1 MKTRLI
7 CTVGTS
13 LMGNIRRL
21 EATDP
26 LRVAFDN
33 QNWSQVV
40 RSLLDKG
47 NTAQVCGA
55 EINSITSICQSNLL
69 SDRIHIFFLVSDTA
83 DGQTIGKLL
92 QSYYSDRHNP
102 LQFEKAE
109 FVVLT
114 GLRDD
119 DVHAFQQQGLKNLV
133 RKISQQVR
141 AYGSEALAINATG
154 GYKAQISFA
163 GMIGQALD
171 IPVYYLFEKFSQ
183 VIELPP
189 QPVSLDLT
197 LWLEN
202 YDLFEAL
209 ESAQQ
214 LEESSIE
221 PKYLKQDILRPML
234 DEVVIDQV
242 AYVALS
248 AMGYLFHERCQR
260 QFSRQEKLILDQ
272 VPKLDLPP
280 EQKQIHLRDD
290 HGKDKL
296 QQFSEKLRRSPC
308 VREIINSLP
317 FNPRTIKPIRQ
328 VKPNGIVE
336 LVLIKTDEGLG
347 ICVQTTGRNLAETRA
362 IAIHLV
368 DSFL

>member
-13 LMGNIRRL
+13 LIGNIRRL

-26 LRVAFDN
+26 IRVAFDN
-33 QNWSQVV
+33 QNWGRLV
-40 RSLLDKG
+40 RSLLEKG

-55 EINSITSICQSNLL
+55 EINSITSICTSNLL
-69 SDRIHIFFLVSDTA
+69 LDRIHILFVVSDTV
-83 DGQTIGKLL
+83 DGQTMGKIL

-109 FVVLT
+109 SVVLT

-133 RKISQQVR
+133 REISQQVR
-141 AYGSEALAINATG
+141 AFGSEAIAINATG

-171 IPVYYLFEKFSQ
+171 IPVYYLFEKFSK

-202 YDLFEAL
+202 CDLFEAL
-209 ESAQQ
+209 ASAQQ
-214 LEESSIE
+214 LEKSSIE
-221 PKYLKQDILRPML
+221 KYLEQNLMRPML

-242 AYVALS
+242 TYVALS
-248 AMGYLFHERCQR
+248 AMGYLFYERCQR
-260 QFSRQEKLILDQ
+260 QFSQQEKIILAQ
-272 VPKLDLPP
+272 ISKTDLPP
-280 EQKQIHLRDD
+280 EQKKIKLRDD
-290 HGKDKL
+290 HGKDVL
-296 QQFSEKLRRSPC
+296 QKFSERLRRSPY
-308 VREIINSLP
+308 VKGIINSLP
-317 FNPRTIKPIRQ
+317 FNPQTINPIKR
-328 VKPNGIVE
+328 VTADGIVD
-336 LVLIKTDEGLG
+336 LVLTETNQGIG
-347 ICVQTTGRNLAETRA
+347 ICVQTTGQNLAETRA
-362 IAIHLV
+362 IASHLIS
-368 DSFL
+368 SFM